1 MLESLT
7 PFDAIAFTL
16 ILVSAIMALARGFMR
31 ELATLSAFIAALASA
46 YVAIHLFD
54 DQVKNWLPDGAAFWL
69 PYALIG
75 IPAFISAYAL
85 VAVFG
90 QRLSKSIQGLEGIG
104 LMDRIVGFAFGA
116 ARGFGVI
123 MLGIIAMHF
132 LMEDSRIPDFIRDA
146 RTYPYFKSSADLVI
160 LNAMKAAREA
170 KENQAEADQ
179 PLPLEDEKVQ

>member
-54 DQVKNWLPDGAAFWL
+54 EQVKNWLPDGAAFWL
-69 PYALIG
+69 PYAVIG

-104 LMDRIVGFAFGA
+104 MMDRIVGFAFGA

-123 MLGIIAMHF
+123 MLGIITMHF
-132 LMEDSRIPDFIRDA
+132 LMDDSRIPPFIQDA

-170 KENQAEADQ
+170 KENHADADQ
-179 PLPLEDEKVQ
+179 PLPLEGEKVQ